1 MPVQYLLTRAA
12 LPLRRARLMS
22 ARTLSLPLRVTR
34 DGRLRCRGLRLRL
47 YGVGAPDD
55 AALCSARLAA
65 LLVGKPCRWRV
76 IAVDGDGTLAVL
88 VRIDGVN
95 LALALLREGLVGL
108 RGRGTAPLRA
118 AQEAA
123 RRERRGVWRFAEEW
137 QAPPEARFAQGFAV
151 FPWWQG

>member
-12 LPLRRARLMS
+12 MPLRRMRLMS
-22 ARTLSLPLRVTR
+22 ARTLSLPLRVRR

-65 LLVGKPCRWRV
+65 LLAGKPCRWRV
-76 IAVDGDGTLAVL
+76 LAIDGDGTLAVM
-88 VRIDGVN
+88 VRVQGAN
-95 LALALLREGLVGL
+95 LALPLLRDGLVGL
-108 RGRGTAPLRA
+108 RGCGTAPLRA

-123 RRERRGVWRFAEEW
+123 RRERRGIWRFAEER
-137 QAPPEARFAQGFAV
+137 QMPHGAAVVQGFAI